1 MQPNNALSLSTLHHS
16 LQIFGEDVSDAFVND
31 DLLVVSHK
39 SGTIK
44 MYSLPWI
51 VKNCT
56 VVDASLGSFVEL
68 PRGRG
73 SEIRAGAVGNPG
85 FGVPCTV
92 QLAGKTG
99 GHTEVGGIQR

>member
-1 MQPNNALSLSTLHHS
+1 MLIHTPEHLLGLKTAHA

-39 SGTIK
+39 GGMIR

-56 VVDASLGSFVEL
+56 VINASLGSFVEL
-68 PRGRG
+68 PRDVG
-73 SEIRAGAVGNPG
+73 SGIRAGAVGNPG

-92 QLAGKTG
+92 QLTG
-99 GHTEVGGIQR
+99 ERWDEGFVDPP